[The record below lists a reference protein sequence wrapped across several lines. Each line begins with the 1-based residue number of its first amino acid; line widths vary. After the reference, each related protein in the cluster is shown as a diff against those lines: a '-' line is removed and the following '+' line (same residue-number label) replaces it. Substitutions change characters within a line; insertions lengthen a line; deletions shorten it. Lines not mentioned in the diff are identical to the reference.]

1 MVVGV
6 ACQAIAIALVL
17 QIPLTVAY
25 VVGLPLAAWIIY
37 LTDHVLDVYKNV
49 QTQLSSRHE
58 FVRKHYNYILGLLLL
73 LIATCSFLLFA
84 AQSQQLFFGAISI
97 ALLCAAYLVLTFTAP
112 AQWQWLYNKE
122 LLVAFV
128 YSAALWIYP
137 VMLFGIT
144 TTITWGF
151 FIGCAAAYVN
161 LLMLSI
167 MEQKEDLRQNRFSW
181 VIILGRQRAI
191 HLYNILTITSLFIS
205 ATAAIH
211 VGQFDF
217 TVLMSCYATNI
228 LLHYLLSTKFN
239 SMNHQTIRI
248 ISELLFW
255 LPIIILLYKIL

>member
-1 MVVGV
+1 
-6 ACQAIAIALVL
+6 
-17 QIPLTVAY
+17 
-25 VVGLPLAAWIIY
+25 
-37 LTDHVLDVYKNV
+37 
-49 QTQLSSRHE
+49 
-58 FVRKHYNYILGLLLL
+58 
-73 LIATCSFLLFA
+73 
-84 AQSQQLFFGAISI
+84 
-97 ALLCAAYLVLTFTAP
+97 
-112 AQWQWLYNKE
+112 
-122 LLVAFV
+122 
-128 YSAALWIYP
+128 
-137 VMLFGIT
+137 
-144 TTITWGF
+144 
-151 FIGCAAAYVN
+151 
-161 LLMLSI
+161 